1 MIKVKYSIYA
11 SDLMSAYETHSITQT
26 IQNLTEIKNQYG
38 KEHYL
43 LDLSVK
49 FYLQI
54 DDNPE
59 IGEWKF
65 SIENAI
71 SFLIKLKN
79 KKNIKSGNFKKI
91 GNHIAYEE
99 G

>member
-26 IQNLTEIKNQYG
+26 IQNLTEIKNKYG
-38 KEHYL
+38 E
-43 LDLSVK
+43 DLSVK

-54 DDNPE
+54 DENPE

-71 SFLIKLKN
+71 SFLLKLKN
-79 KKNIKSGNFKKI
+79 KKNIKSGKFKKI

>member
-11 SDLMSAYETHSITQT
+11 SDLMSSYETHSITQT
-26 IQNLTEIKNQYG
+26 IQNLTEIKNKYG
-38 KEHYL
+38 N
-43 LDLSVK
+43 DLSVK

-54 DDNPE
+54 DENPE
-59 IGEWKF
+59 LGEWKF

-71 SFLIKLKN
+71 SFLLKLKN

>member
-11 SDLMSAYETHSITQT
+11 SDLMSAYETHSITQS
-26 IQNLTEIKNQYG
+26 IQNLTEIKNKYG
-38 KEHYL
+38 N
-43 LDLSVK
+43 DLSVK

-54 DDNPE
+54 DENPE
-59 IGEWKF
+59 LGEWKF

-71 SFLIKLKN
+71 SFLLKLKN

>member
-1 MIKVKYSIYA
+1 MIKVRYSIYA
-11 SDLMSAYETHSITQT
+11 SDLLSAYETHSITQT
-26 IQNLTEIKNQYG
+26 IQNLNEIKNKYG
-38 KEHYL
+38 NE
-43 LDLSVK
+43 LSVK

-54 DDNPE
+54 DENPE
-59 IGEWKF
+59 LGEWKF

-71 SFLIKLKN
+71 SFLMKLKN

-91 GNHIAYEE
+91 GNHIEYKE